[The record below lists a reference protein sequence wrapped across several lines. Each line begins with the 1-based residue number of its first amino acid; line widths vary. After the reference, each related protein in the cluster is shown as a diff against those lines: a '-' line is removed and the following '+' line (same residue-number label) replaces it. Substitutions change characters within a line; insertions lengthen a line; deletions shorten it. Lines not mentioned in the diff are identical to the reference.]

1 MSAKAKQMRYSCV
14 YKTEWESNYPWLQA
28 VVNESQKARCKFCK
42 KDFSVANQVSQN
54 EHVLIACVGPLIML
68 FYLLGQTTCGD

>member
-1 MSAKAKQMRYSCV
+1 MSAKAKQMQYSCV

-42 KDFSVANQVSQN
+42 KDFSVANQGVHQ
-54 EHVLIACVGPLIML
+54 VG
-68 FYLLGQTTCGD
+68 